1 MPMTHL
7 KRRKRLL
14 SFLRAET
21 GSATVEF
28 TLWVP
33 VFLGILL
40 LGADASVAF
49 TRQANFWRITNE
61 TARIV
66 SRHAL
71 DAEGGAAFA
80 RGKMQVG
87 TYVPEIRVTIDDKT
101 QIVTVSVTADAD
113 QVAPLGILSFALGD
127 SVSFSV
133 SQALEPI

>member
-1 MPMTHL
+1 MTPSGL
-7 KRRKRLL
+7 QTRFL
-14 SFLRAET
+14 SFGRAEA

-40 LGADASVAF
+40 LGADASAAF
-49 TRQANFWRITNE
+49 TQQANFWRVTNE

-80 RGKMQVG
+80 RDKMRIG
-87 TYVPEIRVTIDDKT
+87 NYVPTVKVTVDDAT
-101 QIVTVSVTADAD
+101 QIVTVSVTADAE
-113 QVAPLGILSFALGD
+113 QLAPLGILSFALD
-127 SVSFSV
+127 DTVSFSV